1 LTEYDTVSLQ
11 YRSPPFLAASLT
23 IVVVVVVVLTSVD
36 SVAVWIAG
44 AVDRHTATSSETQ
57 AAPPLGIVNATSL
70 SLQTAVLLVRGMIST
85 QLARHIR
92 I

>member
-23 IVVVVVVVLTSVD
+23 IVVVVLTSVD
-36 SVAVWIAG
+36 SVAVWIVG

>member
-23 IVVVVVVVLTSVD
+23 IVVVVVLTSVD

>member
-23 IVVVVVVVLTSVD
+23 IVVVVLTSVD

-44 AVDRHTATSSETQ
+44 AADRHTATSSETQ